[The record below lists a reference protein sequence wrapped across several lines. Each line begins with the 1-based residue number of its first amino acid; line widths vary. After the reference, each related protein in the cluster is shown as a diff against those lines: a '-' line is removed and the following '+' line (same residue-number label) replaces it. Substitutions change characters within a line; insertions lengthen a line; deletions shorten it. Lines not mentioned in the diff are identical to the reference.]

1 MPKTDFVL
9 CLLGSQQGEA
19 SWRCFGHRLSV
30 FVPHPSAGG
39 NLPRQP
45 RSRLTASCARQWG
58 IKWRQGERHM
68 LNTKCDTAR
77 AGFMGPGVE
86 EMVTMVGP
94 GLCLGPA
101 RHLRAHGAVPCGR
114 GGPGSG
120 AGHGAVRL
128 RRASLSLLPQQAK
141 HQGLAGSL
149 KLPVGLRHQDGAGGG
164 VAQWPGRKSQGDLK
178 GQHL

>member
-1 MPKTDFVL
+1 MGRGKLPKTDFVL

-45 RSRLTASCARQWG
+45 RTQLTASCARQRG
-58 IKWRQGERHM
+58 IKWRQGEQHV
-68 LNTKCDTAR
+68 LNTKCDTVCAR
-77 AGFMGPGVE
+77 LMGPGVE
-86 EMVTMVGP
+86 EMVTVVGP

-101 RHLRAHGAVPCGR
+101 RHLWAHGAVPCGR

-120 AGHGAVRL
+120 AGHRPI
-128 RRASLSLLPQQAK
+128 RPCRASLSLLPPRAK

-149 KLPVGLRHQDGAGGG
+149 KLHVGLRHQDGAGGG
-164 VAQWPGRKSQGDLK
+164 VARWLG
-178 GQHL
+178 